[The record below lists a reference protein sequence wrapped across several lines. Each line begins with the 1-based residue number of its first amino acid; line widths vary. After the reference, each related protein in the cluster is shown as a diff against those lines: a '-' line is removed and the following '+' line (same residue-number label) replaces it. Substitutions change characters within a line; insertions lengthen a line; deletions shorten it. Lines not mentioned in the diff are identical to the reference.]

1 VARRKAEG
9 RRVPRRITPGMLAK
23 LLGPPEITPHEKER
37 EDQVGTATALAWTEN
52 GGETMAIEV
61 LLVDGKGGL
70 QITGQVGEVM
80 QESAQAAL
88 SFIKSRAKQLGI
100 AAELFEKRDVHI
112 HVPEGSIP
120 KDGPSAGITIAAAL
134 ASALTGRPVLR
145 DVGMSGEITLRGRIL
160 PVGGVREKVLA
171 AYRLKLTTVLLPR
184 QNEKDLVDLPK
195 RARQALSIRL
205 VDHMEDILELA
216 LGPAP
221 APTARPP
228 RKPKKAAPA
237 RKPKKAAPVRKPKA
251 APRRA

>member
-1 VARRKAEG
+1 
-9 RRVPRRITPGMLAK
+9 
-23 LLGPPEITPHEKER
+23 
-37 EDQVGTATALAWTEN
+37 
-52 GGETMAIEV
+52 
-61 LLVDGKGGL
+61 
-70 QITGQVGEVM
+70 
-80 QESAQAAL
+80 
-88 SFIKSRAKQLGI
+88 
-100 AAELFEKRDVHI
+100 
-112 HVPEGSIP
+112 
-120 KDGPSAGITIAAAL
+120 
-134 ASALTGRPVLR
+134 
-145 DVGMSGEITLRGRIL
+145 
-160 PVGGVREKVLA
+160 VREKVLA